1 MIECLLKTALSNP
14 LKGLA
19 PENYLSAEKIIVS
32 SHITTLFQCLF
43 LSPLTLR
50 VRRKQKIPFLH

>member
-19 PENYLSAEKIIVS
+19 PENYLSAEKNHS
-32 SHITTLFQCLF
+32 F
-43 LSPLTLR
+43 
-50 VRRKQKIPFLH
+50 